1 MTENRVAAVD
11 RALSLLGCFDA
22 EHDRLTLKQLAE
34 RTGLYKSTILRL
46 AGSLEAAGYL
56 NRLDDGSFSLGP
68 TLWRLGSI
76 YRKRFN
82 FAETIRPVLHK
93 LSEIT
98 HESASFYIRDGGTR
112 VCLFRQNGPQ
122 SIRHHLDEGAQLP
135 LEQGAAGHLIRA
147 YTDGGGEQA
156 ADIMKTGYAISLG
169 ERDPD
174 TASVAVPVFGADNNF
189 LGAVVVSGLRTR
201 FNETARGTAINAA
214 LAAASEL
221 GPKLIQP

>member
-46 AGSLEAAGYL
+46 AGSLEASGYL

-82 FAETIRPVLHK
+82 FAETIRPVLRK
-93 LSEIT
+93 LAETT
-98 HESASFYIRDGGTR
+98 HESASFYIR
-112 VCLFRQNGPQ
+112 
-122 SIRHHLDEGAQLP
+122 
-135 LEQGAAGHLIRA
+135 EQGAAGHLIRA
-147 YTDGGGEQA
+147 YTDGSGEQA

-174 TASVAVPVFGADNNF
+174 TASVAVPVFGADRNF

-201 FNETARGTAINAA
+201 FDETARGTAIKAA

>member
-1 MTENRVAAVD
+1 MNENRVAAVD

-22 EHDRLTLKQLAE
+22 EHDRLTLKQLSE

-46 AGSLEAAGYL
+46 AGSLEASGYL

-82 FAETIRPVLHK
+82 FAETIRPILRK
-93 LSEIT
+93 LAEAT
-98 HESASFYIRDGGTR
+98 HESASFYIRDGETR

-147 YTDGGGEQA
+147 YTDGSGEQA

-174 TASVAVPVFGADNNF
+174 TASVAVPVFGVDNKF

-201 FNETARGTAINAA
+201 FDETARSAAIKAA
-214 LAAASEL
+214 LAAASDL